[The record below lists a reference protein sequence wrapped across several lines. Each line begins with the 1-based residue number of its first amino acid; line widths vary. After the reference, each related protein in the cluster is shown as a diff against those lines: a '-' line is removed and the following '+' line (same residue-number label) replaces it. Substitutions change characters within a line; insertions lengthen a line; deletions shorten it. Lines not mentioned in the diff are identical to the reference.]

1 MIYSYLFASIK
12 KFITFVASQNQLK
25 MKKAITL
32 ITLAMLFA
40 FATEVKAQADKVVG
54 IYLAVDD
61 EDNPN
66 SQVKIFKSSNG
77 KYYGE
82 IVWLKDPLNDDGT
95 EKVDDKN
102 PDTKMHTRKIMGL
115 RILNDFSYDK
125 GDNEWSGG
133 TIYSPKTGKTYKC
146 YMTFEPD
153 GTLKVRGY
161 IGSSWMGLG
170 KTVYWT
176 KEDALRK

>member
-1 MIYSYLFASIK
+1 
-12 KFITFVASQNQLK
+12 

-32 ITLAMLFA
+32 IVLAVLFSM
-40 FATEVKAQADKVVG
+40 ATEVKAQADRIVS

-66 SQVKIFKSSNG
+66 SQVRIYKADNG

-82 IVWLKDPLNDDGT
+82 IVWLKDPLEDDGS
-95 EKVDDKN
+95 EKLDKEN
-102 PDTKMHTRKIMGL
+102 PDEKLRSRKLMGL
-115 RILNDFSYDK
+115 KILNDFTYDK

-146 YMTFEPD
+146 YLKFEED
-153 GTLKVRGY
+153 GRLKVRGY

-176 KEDALRK
+176 KEKALRQ

>member
-1 MIYSYLFASIK
+1 
-12 KFITFVASQNQLK
+12 
-25 MKKAITL
+25 MKKAIYL
-32 ITLAMLFA
+32 IMIAILTMTAI
-40 FATEVKAQADKVVG
+40 EIKAQTDRIIG

-66 SQVKIFKSSNG
+66 SQVKISKSNNG
-77 KYYGE
+77 KFYGE
-82 IVWLKDPLNDDGT
+82 IVWLKEPFEDDGT

-102 PDTKMHTRKIMGL
+102 PDPKLQKRKVMGL
-115 RILNDFSYDK
+115 RILNDFTYDK
-125 GDNEWSGG
+125 SYEEWSGG

-146 YMTFEPD
+146 YMKFEPD
-153 GTLKVRGY
+153 GRLKVRGY

-176 KEDALRK
+176 KEKELRK

>member
-1 MIYSYLFASIK
+1 
-12 KFITFVASQNQLK
+12 

-32 ITLAMLFA
+32 IALAILFSI
-40 FATEVKAQADKVVG
+40 ATEVKAQADRIVS

-66 SQVKIFKSSNG
+66 SQVKISKASNG

-82 IVWLKDPLNDDGT
+82 IVWLKDPLEDDGS
-95 EKVDDKN
+95 EKLDDKN
-102 PDTKMHTRKIMGL
+102 PDTKLQNRKIMGL
-115 RILNDFSYDK
+115 RILNDFTYDK
-125 GDNEWSGG
+125 RSDEWSGG

-146 YMTFEPD
+146 YLKFEAD
-153 GTLKVRGY
+153 GRLKVRGY

-170 KTVYWT
+170 KTVHWT
-176 KEDALRK
+176 KEKALRE

>member
-1 MIYSYLFASIK
+1 
-12 KFITFVASQNQLK
+12 
-25 MKKAITL
+25 MKKASIL
-32 ITLAMLFA
+32 IVLAILFA
-40 FATEVKAQADKVVG
+40 LATEVKAQADRIVS

-66 SQVKIFKSSNG
+66 SQVKIYKASNG

-82 IVWLKDPLNDDGT
+82 IVWLKDPLEEDGS
-95 EKVDDKN
+95 EKLDKEN
-102 PDTKMHTRKIMGL
+102 PDTKLQSRKLMGL
-115 RILNDFSYDK
+115 KILNDFTYDK
-125 GDNEWSGG
+125 ADNEWSGG

-146 YMTFEPD
+146 YLTFEDD
-153 GTLKVRGY
+153 GRLKVRGY

-176 KEDALRK
+176 KEKTLRE

>member
-1 MIYSYLFASIK
+1 
-12 KFITFVASQNQLK
+12 

-32 ITLAMLFA
+32 IALALMVSFA
-40 FATEVKAQADKVVG
+40 SEVKAQADRITG

-66 SQVKIFKSSNG
+66 SQVKISKGSNG
-77 KYYGE
+77 KYFGE
-82 IVWLKDPLNDDGT
+82 IVWLKDPRNDDGT

-102 PDTKMHTRKIMGL
+102 PDPKMHTRKIMGL

-125 GDNEWSGG
+125 SYEEWSGG

-146 YMTFEPD
+146 YLKFEPD
-153 GTLKVRGY
+153 GRLKVRGY

-176 KEDALRK
+176 KEKELRK

>member
-1 MIYSYLFASIK
+1 
-12 KFITFVASQNQLK
+12 
-25 MKKAITL
+25 MKKASIL
-32 ITLAMLFA
+32 IVLAILFA
-40 FATEVKAQADKVVG
+40 LATEVKAQADRIVS

-66 SQVKIFKSSNG
+66 SQVKIYKASNG

-82 IVWLKDPLNDDGT
+82 IVWLKDPLEEDGS
-95 EKVDDKN
+95 EKLDKEN
-102 PDTKMHTRKIMGL
+102 PDTKLQSRKLMGL
-115 RILNDFSYDK
+115 KILNDFTYDK
-125 GDNEWSGG
+125 ADNEWSGG

-146 YMTFEPD
+146 YLTFEED
-153 GTLKVRGY
+153 GRLKVRGY

-176 KEDALRK
+176 KEKTLRE